1 MQWVYPHWAW
11 LLLPALLL
19 LAWFHYRTL
28 SDFAK
33 IQRNLSLLFRICVV
47 GLLVAAI
54 CGPVILEP
62 TKTQMII
69 FAIDQSE
76 SIDEEA
82 TKKANEFL
90 AEATAAALAQEA
102 EVRYLPFAN
111 QPKALLTEWGPLNEA
126 TQDNKA
132 KSNDDSNETNSSKN
146 ATATDDTGTDSTT
159 PSGAGDSADSSAAET
174 PGAAETRRATETPW
188 AVATTTEQ
196 QLAEEAQK
204 IYQRGT
210 NLNAVLNAAIAAL
223 PPSRVPKIVLLSDGN
238 ATQGGSS
245 LGTLA
250 ESKCPVDTALL
261 PVRSDP
267 EVQLSRVQAPTQVR
281 QGQPFY
287 VEVVI
292 SSNQHAEGYVDLYRG
307 DIQVGADNASKIKV
321 KPGENR
327 FRFRQSVE
335 GKKQETF
342 AARLRDF
349 NDTLLDNNESSA
361 IVYAVGRPR
370 VLFIDR
376 DVDQTD
382 SLRWALD
389 EQSIDLEVRPPEGI
403 PNTLSELQAYECL
416 VLSNVPATMMSMRQ
430 MDLIRMYVQD
440 LGGGFIMLGGDESF
454 GLGGYYRTQI
464 EEILPVRSN
473 FEKEKEK
480 PSLAMLLVID
490 KSGSMGGQPIE
501 LAKDAA
507 KAAVELLGPKDSIG
521 VIAFDGSPTTVAEIQ
536 LVDNKGQII
545 DQISS
550 IEASGGTAIYPALV
564 EAYNALLPVSARLK
578 HIILLTDGHSTGGDF
593 QALAGDIS
601 ASRMTLSTVALGQ
614 GASQELLEELAD
626 IGGGRYYFCDDPST
640 VPQVFAKETMEASKS
655 AINELPFAVQMVRPT
670 PVLEGIEMDLAPL
683 LLGYVVTRPKPTA
696 EFILASEEGDPVLA
710 WWRYGLGM
718 SVAFTSDAKARWA
731 AEWLSWPDFGPF
743 WAQVIRHAMRKDDSK
758 GVYVDIQRRAEQVV
772 VSMDSVDQNGQFI
785 DDAVTRLTVIDPK
798 LGKQKISFN
807 QTAPGHYEAKLQTP
821 EKGAYHFDLAQIQ
834 AGGDTQRISRG
845 LTVGYA
851 DELKLQPPGEATLR
865 QISRASGGRYDVK
878 AAAVGDPDERTA
890 RQPVPLWPWLLMTAL
905 IVFVVD
911 VAFRRIEIWNAPE

>member
-11 LLLPALLL
+11 LLVPAILL

-33 IQRNLSLLFRICVV
+33 IQRNLSLLLRLIVV
-47 GLLVAAI
+47 GFLVAAI
-54 CGPVILEP
+54 CGPVVLEP
-62 TKTQMII
+62 TKTQMVI
-69 FAIDQSE
+69 FAVDQSE

-82 TKKANEFL
+82 QKVADEFL
-90 AEATAAALAQEA
+90 AAATAAATEQGA
-102 EVRYLPFAN
+102 EVRFLPFAN
-111 QPKALLTEWGPLNEA
+111 NPKALLTEW
-126 TQDNKA
+126 
-132 KSNDDSNETNSSKN
+132 
-146 ATATDDTGTDSTT
+146 TASEGNQSR
-159 PSGAGDSADSSAAET
+159 PESADNSGDAEESAEEEDPTIETKVDTADSESPSEESQVPDDEAPVIAETEDSDVEEAAEQ
-174 PGAAETRRATETPW
+174 AYR
-188 AVATTTEQ
+188 
-196 QLAEEAQK
+196 
-204 IYQRGT
+204 RGT
-210 NLNAVLNAAIAAL
+210 NLDSALNAAIAAL
-223 PPSRVPKIVLLSDGN
+223 PPSRVPRIVLLSDGN
-238 ATQGGSS
+238 ATSGGSS
-245 LGTLA
+245 LSTLA
-250 ESKCPVDTALL
+250 DSGCPVDTVLL
-261 PVRSDP
+261 PVRSNP
-267 EVQLSRVQAPTQVR
+267 EVQLSAVQAPTQVR

-292 SSNQHAEGYVDLYRG
+292 SSNHEAEGYVDLYRG
-307 DIQVGADNASKIKV
+307 DIQVGADNANKVKV

-342 AARLRDF
+342 AARLRGF
-349 NDTLLDNNESSA
+349 KDTLLDNNESSA

-416 VLSNVPATMMSMRQ
+416 VLSNVPATLMSMRQ

-454 GLGGYYRTQI
+454 GLGGYYRTQV

-490 KSGSMGGQPIE
+490 KSGSMGPPGQALTPME

-521 VIAFDGSPTTVAEIQ
+521 VIAFDGSPTMVAEIRST
-536 LVDNKGQII
+536 DNKGMII

-564 EAYNALLPVSARLK
+564 DAYNALLPVSARLK
-578 HIILLTDGHSTGGDF
+578 HIILLTDGHSSGGDF
-593 QALAGDIS
+593 QSLAGDIS
-601 ASRMTLSTVALGQ
+601 AARMTLSTVALGS
-614 GASQELLEELAD
+614 GAAQDLLEELAD
-626 IGGGRYYFCDDPST
+626 IGGGRYYFCDDPQT

-655 AINELPFAVQMVRPT
+655 AINELPFAPQLIRPT

-696 EFILASEEGDPVLA
+696 EFILASEAGDPLLV

-731 AEWLSWPDFGPF
+731 SEWLSWPNFGPF

-758 GVYVDIQRRAEQVV
+758 GVYVDIQRQGGQAV
-772 VSMDSVDQNGQFI
+772 VSLDAVDQNGQFI
-785 DDAVTRLTVIDPK
+785 DNAASNLTVIDPK
-798 LGKQKISFN
+798 LGKQKLQLE
-807 QTAPGHYEAKLQTP
+807 QTAPGHYEAKLSTP
-821 EKGAYHFDLAQIQ
+821 DKGAYHLDLAQIQ
-834 AGGDTQRISRG
+834 SSGETQRVSRG
-845 LTVGYA
+845 LTVGYS
-851 DELKLQPPGEATLR
+851 DELKLLPPGEATLQ
-865 QISRASGGRYDVK
+865 QISRASGGRYGID
-878 AAAVGDPDERTA
+878 AAAVGQPDERTA
-890 RQPVPLWPWLLMTAL
+890 REPVPLWPWLLMAAL
-905 IVFVVD
+905 VVFIAD
-911 VAFRRIEIWNAPE
+911 VAFRRIEIWQAPS

>member
-11 LLLPALLL
+11 LLLPAVLL
-19 LAWFHYRTL
+19 LALYHFRTL

-33 IQRNLSLLFRICVV
+33 VQRNLSLLLRFIVV

-54 CGPVILEP
+54 CGPVMLEP
-62 TKTQMII
+62 TKTQMVI
-69 FAIDQSE
+69 FAVDQSE

-82 TKKANEFL
+82 RRVADEFL
-90 AEATAAALAQEA
+90 TNATAAAKEQGA
-102 EVRYLPFAN
+102 EVRYLPFAKV
-111 QPKALLTEWGPLNEA
+111 PRALQTEWAFEETDPSQPETDTAL
-126 TQDNKA
+126 
-132 KSNDDSNETNSSKN
+132 DDSV
-146 ATATDDTGTDSTT
+146 AATDPSVEPSKEDDRESGSDDSKA
-159 PSGAGDSADSSAAET
+159 PNDESANDKSPVVPAAED
-174 PGAAETRRATETPW
+174 PDA
-188 AVATTTEQ
+188 
-196 QLAEEAQK
+196 AEEAAERA
-204 IYQRGT
+204 YRLGT
-210 NLNAVLNAAIAAL
+210 NLDSALNAAIAAL
-223 PPSRVPKIVLLSDGN
+223 PPSRVPRIVLLSDGN
-238 ATQGGSS
+238 ATSGGSS
-245 LGTLA
+245 LTTLA
-250 ESKCPVDTALL
+250 DSGCPVDTVLL
-261 PVRSDP
+261 PIRSDP
-267 EVQLSRVQAPTQVR
+267 EVQLSAVQAPTQVR

-292 SSNQHAEGYVDLYRG
+292 SSNHEAEGYVDLYRG
-307 DIQVGADNASKIKV
+307 DIQVGADNATPVKV

-335 GKKQETF
+335 GKKQESF
-342 AARLRDF
+342 AARLRGF
-349 NDTLLDNNESSA
+349 EDTLLDNNESSA

-416 VLSNVPATMMSMRQ
+416 VLSNVPATLMSMRQ

-454 GLGGYYRTQI
+454 GLGGYYRTQV

-521 VIAFDGSPTTVAEIQ
+521 VIAFDGSPTMVAEIRST
-536 LVDNKGQII
+536 DNKGMII

-564 EAYNALLPVSARLK
+564 DAYNALLPVSARLK
-578 HIILLTDGHSTGGDF
+578 HIILLTDGHSSDGDF
-593 QALAGDIS
+593 HGLAGDIS
-601 ASRMTLSTVALGQ
+601 AARMTLSTVALGG
-614 GASQELLEELAD
+614 GAAQDLLEELAD
-626 IGGGRYYFCDDPST
+626 IGGGRYYFCDDPQT

-655 AINELPFAVQMVRPT
+655 AINELPFAPQLVRPT

-696 EFILASEEGDPVLA
+696 EFILASEAGDPLLV

-731 AEWLSWPDFGPF
+731 SEWLSWPDFGPF

-758 GVYVDIQRRAEQVV
+758 GVYVDIQRQGGQAV
-772 VSMDSVDQNGQFI
+772 VSMDAVDQNGQFI
-785 DDAVTRLTVIDPK
+785 DNAASNLTVIDPK
-798 LGKQKISFN
+798 LGKQKLQLQ
-807 QTAPGHYEAKLQTP
+807 QTAPGHYEVKLPTP
-821 EKGAYHFDLAQIQ
+821 DKGAYHLDLAQVQ
-834 AGGDTQRISRG
+834 SNGDTQRVSRG
-845 LTVGYA
+845 LTVGYS
-851 DELKLQPPGEATLR
+851 DELKLLPPGEATLQ
-865 QISRASGGRYDVK
+865 QISRASGGRYGID
-878 AAAVGDPDERTA
+878 ASAVGEPDERTA
-890 RQPVPLWPWLLMTAL
+890 REPVPLWPWLLMAAL
-905 IVFVVD
+905 VVFIAD
-911 VAFRRIEIWNAPE
+911 VAFRRIEIWQAPA

>member
-1 MQWVYPHWAW
+1 M
-11 LLLPALLL
+11 
-19 LAWFHYRTL
+19 
-28 SDFAK
+28 
-33 IQRNLSLLFRICVV
+33 V

-82 TKKANEFL
+82 SNKANQFL
-90 AEATAAALAQEA
+90 AEATAAATKQGA
-102 EVRYLPFAN
+102 EVRYLPFAK
-111 QPKALLTEWGPLNEA
+111 QPKALLTEWKP
-126 TQDNKA
+126 Q
-132 KSNDDSNETNSSKN
+132 DDSDEQSDNSGSIELKKS
-146 ATATDDTGTDSTT
+146 D
-159 PSGAGDSADSSAAET
+159 AGDSGTQTSDSVTEGESASDEPDESSDEQPWLKVDSTEQQTAEQ
-174 PGAAETRRATETPW
+174 ANEVYRRAT
-188 AVATTTEQ
+188 
-196 QLAEEAQK
+196 
-204 IYQRGT
+204 
-210 NLNAVLNAAIAAL
+210 NLDAALNAAIAAL
-223 PPSRVPKIVLLSDGN
+223 PPSRVPRIVLLSDGN
-238 ATQGGSS
+238 ATHGGSS
-245 LGTLA
+245 LATLV
-250 ESKCPVDTALL
+250 ESNCPVDTVLL

-267 EVQLSRVQAPTQVR
+267 EVQLSSVQAPTQVR

-292 SSNQHAEGYVDLYRG
+292 SSNQDAEGYVDLYRG
-307 DIQVGADNASKIKV
+307 DIQVGAENATTIKV

-342 AARLRDF
+342 AARLRGFD
-349 NDTLLDNNESSA
+349 DTLLDNNESSA

-416 VLSNVPATMMSMRQ
+416 VLSNVPATLMSMRQ

-454 GLGGYYRTQI
+454 GLGGYYRTQV

-521 VIAFDGSPTTVAEIQ
+521 VIAFDGSPTMVAEIRST
-536 LVDNKGQII
+536 DNKGQII

-564 EAYNALLPVSARLK
+564 DAYNSLLPVSARLK
-578 HIILLTDGHSTGGDF
+578 HIILLTDGHSSDGDF
-593 QALAGDIS
+593 QGLAADIS
-601 ASRMTLSTVALGQ
+601 AARMTLSTVALGQ
-614 GASQELLEELAD
+614 GSSQELLEELAD
-626 IGGGRYYFCDDPST
+626 IGGGRYYFCDDPQT

-655 AINELPFAVQMVRPT
+655 AINELPFAAQLVRPT

-696 EFILASEEGDPVLA
+696 EFILASEAGDPLLV

-758 GVYVDIQRRAEQVV
+758 GVYVDIQRQGEQAV
-772 VSMDSVDQNGQFI
+772 VSLDAVDQNGQFI
-785 DDAVTRLTVIDPK
+785 DEAQTTLTVIDPK
-798 LGKQKISFN
+798 LGKQTLPLR
-807 QTAPGHYEAKLQTP
+807 QTAPGHYEAELQTP
-821 EKGAYHFDLAQIQ
+821 EKGAYHLDLAQSSTNED
-834 AGGDTQRISRG
+834 AQRISRG
-845 LTVGYA
+845 LTVGYS
-851 DELKLQPPGEATLR
+851 DELKLLPPGEATLQ
-865 QISRASGGRYDVK
+865 QISRASGGRYGVE
-878 AAAVGDPDERTA
+878 ASTVGEADDRTA
-890 RQPVPLWPWLLMTAL
+890 REPVPLWPWLLMTAL
-905 IVFVVD
+905 VIFIAD
-911 VAFRRIEIWNAPE
+911 VAFRRIEIWQAPA

>member
-11 LLLPALLL
+11 SLLPALLL

-33 IQRNLSLLFRICVV
+33 VQRNVSLLFRMGVV

-69 FAIDQSE
+69 FAVDQSE
-76 SIDEEA
+76 SVDAEA
-82 TKKANEFL
+82 AKKANLFL
-90 AEATAAALAQEA
+90 AKATAAAKKRGA
-102 EVRYLPFAN
+102 EVRYLPFAK
-111 QPKALLTEWGPLNEA
+111 QPKALMAEWNSPTDSG
-126 TQDNKA
+126 D
-132 KSNDDSNETNSSKN
+132 SNDVNTEADAAVTAKQTVDEGGNSETDNQLSADEGVAQSSDEQPWAPVDSN
-146 ATATDDTGTDSTT
+146 GQQ
-159 PSGAGDSADSSAAET
+159 ADEEANEVY
-174 PGAAETRRATETPW
+174 RRAT
-188 AVATTTEQ
+188 
-196 QLAEEAQK
+196 
-204 IYQRGT
+204 
-210 NLNAVLNAAIAAL
+210 NLDAALNAAIAAL
-223 PPSRVPKIVLLSDGN
+223 PPSRVPRIVLLSDGN
-238 ATQGGSS
+238 ATEGGSS
-245 LGTLA
+245 LATLS
-250 ESKCPVDTALL
+250 ESNCPVDTVLL

-267 EVQLSRVQAPTQVR
+267 EVQLSSVQAPTQVR

-292 SSNQHAEGYVDLYRG
+292 SSNQESEGYVDLYRG
-307 DIQVGADNASKIKV
+307 DIQVGADNATTIKV
-321 KPGENR
+321 KAGENR

-342 AARLRDF
+342 AARLRGF

-376 DVDQTD
+376 DIDQTD

-416 VLSNVPATMMSMRQ
+416 VLSNVPATLMSMRQ

-454 GLGGYYRTQI
+454 GLGGYYRTQV

-490 KSGSMGGQPIE
+490 KSGSMRGQPIE

-521 VIAFDGSPTTVAEIQ
+521 VIAFDGSPTLVAEIRST
-536 LVDNKGQII
+536 DNKGQII

-550 IEASGGTAIYPALV
+550 IEASGGTAIYSALV
-564 EAYNALLPVSARLK
+564 GAYNELLPVSARLK
-578 HIILLTDGHSTGGDF
+578 HIILLTDGHSSDGDF
-593 QALAGDIS
+593 QGLAGDIS
-601 ASRMTLSTVALGQ
+601 AARMTLSTVALGQ
-614 GASQELLEELAD
+614 GSSQALLEELAD
-626 IGGGRYYFCDDPST
+626 IGGGRFYFCDDPQT
-640 VPQVFAKETMEASKS
+640 VPQVFAKETMEAGKS
-655 AINELPFAVQMVRPT
+655 ATNELPFAPQLIRPT

-696 EFILASEEGDPVLA
+696 EFILASETGDPLLV

-731 AEWLSWPDFGPF
+731 SEWLSWPDFGLF

-758 GVYVDIQRRAEQVV
+758 GVYVDIQRRGEQALI
-772 VSMDSVDQNGQFI
+772 SMDAVDQNGQFI
-785 DDAVTRLTVIDPK
+785 DEAATKLTVIDPK
-798 LGKQKISFN
+798 LGKQSIQLK
-807 QTAPGHYEAKLQTP
+807 QTAPGHYEADLQTP
-821 EKGAYHFDLAQIQ
+821 EKGAYHLDLAQSQ
-834 AGGDTQRISRG
+834 CSGDTQRISRG
-845 LTVGYA
+845 LTVGYS
-851 DELKLQPPGEATLR
+851 DELKLLPPGEAALQ
-865 QISRASGGRYDVK
+865 QISRASGGQYGIEASDV
-878 AAAVGDPDERTA
+878 GIPDERTA
-890 RQPVPLWPWLLMTAL
+890 REPVPLWPWFLMAAL
-905 IVFVVD
+905 VVFIAD
-911 VAFRRIEIWNAPE
+911 VAFRRIEIWEAPA

>member
-11 LLLPALLL
+11 LLVPAILL
-19 LAWFHYRTL
+19 LAVYHYRTL

-33 IQRNLSLLFRICVV
+33 VQRNLSLLLRLVVV

-54 CGPVILEP
+54 CGPVVLEP
-62 TKTQMII
+62 TKTQMVI
-69 FAIDQSE
+69 FAVDQSE

-82 TKKANEFL
+82 QKVADEFL
-90 AEATAAALAQEA
+90 AIATTAAKEQGA
-102 EVRYLPFAN
+102 EVRFLPFASN
-111 QPKALLTEWGPLNEA
+111 PKALLTEWAASE
-126 TQDNKA
+126 
-132 KSNDDSNETNSSKN
+132 
-146 ATATDDTGTDSTT
+146 
-159 PSGAGDSADSSAAET
+159 GDQSSADLAANSDEAVKSLSGQDPTAEANALTDNNASSIEDSQVSDDEAPVVAEQETSNAAES
-174 PGAAETRRATETPW
+174 AEQVYR
-188 AVATTTEQ
+188 
-196 QLAEEAQK
+196 
-204 IYQRGT
+204 RGT
-210 NLNAVLNAAIAAL
+210 NLDSALNAAIAAL
-223 PPSRVPKIVLLSDGN
+223 PPSRVPRIVLLSDGN
-238 ATQGGSS
+238 ATSGGSS
-245 LGTLA
+245 LSTLA
-250 ESKCPVDTALL
+250 DSGCPVDTVLL

-267 EVQLSRVQAPTQVR
+267 EVQLSTVQAPTQVR

-292 SSNQHAEGYVDLYRG
+292 SSNQEAEGYVDLYRG
-307 DIQVGADNASKIKV
+307 DIQVGADNANKVKV

-342 AARLRDF
+342 AARLRGF
-349 NDTLLDNNESSA
+349 EDTLLDNNESSA

-416 VLSNVPATMMSMRQ
+416 VLSNVPATLMSMRQ

-454 GLGGYYRTQI
+454 GLGGYYRTQV

-521 VIAFDGSPTTVAEIQ
+521 VIAFDGSPTMVAEIRST
-536 LVDNKGQII
+536 DNKGMIV

-564 EAYNALLPVSARLK
+564 DAYNALLPVSARLK
-578 HIILLTDGHSTGGDF
+578 HIILLTDGHSSDGDF
-593 QALAGDIS
+593 QGLAGDIS
-601 ASRMTLSTVALGQ
+601 AARMTLSTVALGG
-614 GASQELLEELAD
+614 GAAQDLLEELAD
-626 IGGGRYYFCDDPST
+626 IGGGRYYFCDDPQT

-655 AINELPFAVQMVRPT
+655 AINELPFAPQLIRPT

-696 EFILASEEGDPVLA
+696 EFILASEAGDPLLV

-731 AEWLSWPDFGPF
+731 SEWLSWPDFGPF

-758 GVYVDIQRRAEQVV
+758 GVYVDIQRQGEQAV
-772 VSMDSVDQNGQFI
+772 VSLDAVDQNGQFI
-785 DDAVTRLTVIDPK
+785 DNAASNLTVIDPK
-798 LGKQKISFN
+798 LGKQKLQLK
-807 QTAPGHYEAKLQTP
+807 QTAPGHYEAKLSTP
-821 EKGAYHFDLAQIQ
+821 DKGAYHLDLAQVQ
-834 AGGDTQRISRG
+834 SGGEAQRVSRG
-845 LTVGYA
+845 LTVGYS
-851 DELKLQPPGEATLR
+851 DELKLLPPGIATLQ
-865 QISRASGGRYDVK
+865 QISRASGGHYGVE
-878 AAAVGDPDERTA
+878 ASAVGEPDERTA
-890 RQPVPLWPWLLMTAL
+890 REPVPLWPWLLMAAL
-905 IVFVVD
+905 VVFIAD
-911 VAFRRIEIWNAPE
+911 VAFRRIEIWQAPA

>member
-11 LLLPALLL
+11 SLIPALLL

-33 IQRNLSLLFRICVV
+33 VQRNVSLLLRIGVV

-62 TKTQMII
+62 TKTQMVI
-69 FAIDQSE
+69 FAVDQSE

-82 TKKANEFL
+82 AKKANQFL
-90 AEATAAALAQEA
+90 ADATAAAKERGA
-102 EVRYLPFAN
+102 EVRYLPFAK
-111 QPKALLTEWGPLNEA
+111 QPKALMTEWKSPDDPDDPNDEDAEIAATESADEVGDSEA
-126 TQDNKA
+126 KEQLSTDGGIVELSDEQPWA
-132 KSNDDSNETNSSKN
+132 PVDSNGQQ
-146 ATATDDTGTDSTT
+146 TDEQ
-159 PSGAGDSADSSAAET
+159 ANEVY
-174 PGAAETRRATETPW
+174 RRAT
-188 AVATTTEQ
+188 
-196 QLAEEAQK
+196 
-204 IYQRGT
+204 
-210 NLNAVLNAAIAAL
+210 NLDAALNAAIAAL
-223 PPSRVPKIVLLSDGN
+223 PPSRVPRIVLLSDGN

-245 LGTLA
+245 LATLS
-250 ESKCPVDTALL
+250 ESNCPVDTVLL

-267 EVQLSRVQAPTQVR
+267 EVQLSSVQAPTQVR

-292 SSNQHAEGYVDLYRG
+292 SSNQDAEGYVDLYRG
-307 DIQVGADNASKIKV
+307 DIQVGADNATTIKV

-342 AARLRDF
+342 AARLRGF

-403 PNTLSELQAYECL
+403 PTTLSELQAYECL
-416 VLSNVPATMMSMRQ
+416 VLSNVPATLMSMRQ

-454 GLGGYYRTQI
+454 GLGGYYRTQV

-521 VIAFDGSPTTVAEIQ
+521 VIAFDGSPTMVAEIRST
-536 LVDNKGQII
+536 DNKGQII

-564 EAYNALLPVSARLK
+564 DAYNELLPVSARLK
-578 HIILLTDGHSTGGDF
+578 HIILLTDGHSTDGDF
-593 QALAGDIS
+593 QGLAGDIS
-601 ASRMTLSTVALGQ
+601 AARMTLSTVALGQ
-614 GASQELLEELAD
+614 GSSQELLEELAD
-626 IGGGRYYFCDDPST
+626 IGGGRFYFCDDPQT

-655 AINELPFAVQMVRPT
+655 AINELPFAAQLIRPT

-696 EFILASEEGDPVLA
+696 EFILASEAGDPLLV

-743 WAQVIRHAMRKDDSK
+743 WAQVIRHAMRKDDSS
-758 GVYVDIQRRAEQVV
+758 GVYVDIRRQGQQAMI
-772 VSMDSVDQNGQFI
+772 SMDAVDQNGQFI
-785 DDAVTRLTVIDPK
+785 DEAATKLTVIDPK
-798 LGKQKISFN
+798 LGKQSIQLK
-807 QTAPGHYEAKLQTP
+807 QTAPGHYEADLQTP
-821 EKGAYHFDLAQIQ
+821 EKGAYHLDLAQSQ
-834 AGGDTQRISRG
+834 SGGDTQRISRG
-845 LTVGYA
+845 LTVGYS
-851 DELKLQPPGEATLR
+851 DELKLLPPGEAALQ
-865 QISRASGGRYDVK
+865 QISRASGGQYGIEANDV
-878 AAAVGDPDERTA
+878 GTPDERTA
-890 RQPVPLWPWLLMTAL
+890 REPVPLWPWLLMAAL
-905 IVFVVD
+905 VVFIAD
-911 VAFRRIEIWNAPE
+911 VAFRRIEIWEAPA

>member
-11 LLLPALLL
+11 LLLPGLLL
-19 LAWFHYRTL
+19 LALYHYRTL

-33 IQRNLSLLFRICVV
+33 VQRNLSLLLRILVV

-62 TKTQMII
+62 TKSQMII
-69 FAIDQSE
+69 FAVDQSE
-76 SIDEEA
+76 SIDAEA
-82 TKKANEFL
+82 TQKANQFL
-90 AEATAAALAQEA
+90 AEATAAAKKQGS
-102 EVRYLPFAN
+102 EVRYLPFATE
-111 QPKALLTEWGPLNEA
+111 PKALLTEWIPR
-126 TQDNKA
+126 K
-132 KSNDDSNETNSSKN
+132 DS
-146 ATATDDTGTDSTT
+146 
-159 PSGAGDSADSSAAET
+159 DSADQPADSSQTVESDVETVEVAKVEDSQQAVDGDAPDDDKSQEISDEQPWGTADVTSQQTDEAAE
-174 PGAAETRRATETPW
+174 EKYR
-188 AVATTTEQ
+188 
-196 QLAEEAQK
+196 
-204 IYQRGT
+204 RGT
-210 NLNAVLNAAIAAL
+210 NLDAALNAAIAAL
-223 PPSRVPKIVLLSDGN
+223 PPSRVPRIVLLSDGN
-238 ATQGGSS
+238 ATSGGSS
-245 LGTLA
+245 LAAL
-250 ESKCPVDTALL
+250 SKSDCPVDTVML

-267 EVQLSRVQAPTQVR
+267 EVQLSGVQAPTQVR

-292 SSNQHAEGYVDLYRG
+292 SSNQEAEGYVDLYRG
-307 DIQVGADNASKIKV
+307 DIQVGADNATTIKV

-327 FRFRQSVE
+327 FRFRQSVV

-342 AARLRDF
+342 AARLRGF

-416 VLSNVPATMMSMRQ
+416 VLSNVPATLMSMRQ

-454 GLGGYYRTQI
+454 GLGGYYRTQV

-490 KSGSMGGQPIE
+490 KSGSMGPPGQALTPIE

-521 VIAFDGSPTTVAEIQ
+521 VIAFDGSPTMVAEIRST
-536 LVDNKGQII
+536 DNKGQII

-564 EAYNALLPVSARLK
+564 DAYNALLPVSARLK
-578 HIILLTDGHSTGGDF
+578 HIILLTDGHSSDGDF
-593 QALAGDIS
+593 QGLAGDIS
-601 ASRMTLSTVALGQ
+601 AARMTLSTVALGQ
-614 GASQELLEELAD
+614 GSSQELLEELAD
-626 IGGGRYYFCDDPST
+626 IGGGRFYFCDDPQT

-655 AINELPFAVQMVRPT
+655 AINELPFAPQLIRPT

-696 EFILASEEGDPVLA
+696 EFILASEAGDPLLV

-731 AEWLSWPDFGPF
+731 SEWLSWPDFGPF

-758 GVYVDIQRRAEQVV
+758 GVYVNIQRQGERAVI
-772 VSMDSVDQNGQFI
+772 SMDAVDQNGQFI
-785 DDAVTRLTVIDPK
+785 DEAKTNLTVIDPK
-798 LGKQKISFN
+798 LGKQSIQLK
-807 QTAPGHYEAKLQTP
+807 QTAPGHYEADLQTP
-821 EKGAYHFDLAQIQ
+821 EKGAYHLDLAQSQ
-834 AGGDTQRISRG
+834 SHGETQRISRG
-845 LTVGYA
+845 LTVGYS
-851 DELKLQPPGEATLR
+851 DELKLLPPGEATLR
-865 QISRASGGRYDVK
+865 QISRASGGRYGIE
-878 AAAVGDPDERTA
+878 ASMVGEPDDRTA
-890 RQPVPLWPWLLMTAL
+890 REPVPLWPWLLMAAL
-905 IVFVVD
+905 VVFIAD
-911 VAFRRIEIWNAPE
+911 VAFRRVEIWQAPV

>member
-11 LLLPALLL
+11 LLVPGLLL
-19 LAWFHYRTL
+19 LALYHYRTL

-33 IQRNLSLLFRICVV
+33 IQRNLSLLLRIVVV

-69 FAIDQSE
+69 FAVDQSE
-76 SIDEEA
+76 SIDDEA
-82 TKKANEFL
+82 QQKANQFL
-90 AEATAAALAQEA
+90 AEATEAAKKQGA
-102 EVRYLPFAN
+102 EVRFLPFATE
-111 QPKALLTEWGPLNEA
+111 PKALLAEWKPKEA
-126 TQDNKA
+126 TADTVSGGAEDVGAAPPATNA
-132 KSNDDSNETNSSKN
+132 SASGDDDTTANDDLDIDVDEQ
-146 ATATDDTGTDSTT
+146 
-159 PSGAGDSADSSAAET
+159 PWSSASQQAEND
-174 PGAAETRRATETPW
+174 
-188 AVATTTEQ
+188 VEQ
-196 QLAEEAQK
+196 
-204 IYQRGT
+204 IYRRGT
-210 NLNAVLNAAIAAL
+210 NLDAALNAAIAAL
-223 PPSRVPKIVLLSDGN
+223 PPSRVPRIVLLSDGN
-238 ATQGGSS
+238 ATSGGSS
-245 LGTLA
+245 LATLS
-250 ESKCPVDTALL
+250 ESNCPVDTVLL

-267 EVQLSRVQAPTQVR
+267 EVQLSGVQAPTQVR

-292 SSNQHAEGYVDLYRG
+292 SSNQEAEGYVDLYRG
-307 DIQVGADNASKIKV
+307 DIQVGADNASKVKL

-327 FRFRQSVE
+327 FRFRQSIE

-342 AARLRDF
+342 AARLRGF

-416 VLSNVPATMMSMRQ
+416 VLSNVPATLMSMRQ

-454 GLGGYYRTQI
+454 GLGGYYRTQV

-521 VIAFDGSPTTVAEIQ
+521 VIAFDGSPTMVAEIRST
-536 LVDNKGQII
+536 DNKGQIV

-578 HIILLTDGHSTGGDF
+578 HIILLTDGHSSDGDF
-593 QALAGDIS
+593 QGLAGDIS

-614 GASQELLEELAD
+614 GSSQQLLEELAD
-626 IGGGRYYFCDDPST
+626 IGGGRFYFCDDPQT

-655 AINELPFAVQMVRPT
+655 AINELPFAPQLVRPT

-696 EFILASEEGDPVLA
+696 EFILASEAGDPLLV

-758 GVYVDIQRRAEQVV
+758 GVYVDIQRQGEQAVI
-772 VSMDSVDQNGQFI
+772 SMDAVDQNGQFV
-785 DDAVTRLTVIDPK
+785 DQAETKLTVIDPK
-798 LGKQKISFN
+798 LGKQSIALK
-807 QTAPGHYEAKLQTP
+807 QTAPGHYEANLQTP
-821 EKGAYHFDLAQIQ
+821 EKGAYHLDLAQSQ
-834 AGGDTQRISRG
+834 SNGEAQRISRG
-845 LTVGYA
+845 LTVGYS
-851 DELKLQPPGEATLR
+851 DELKLLPPGEAALQ
-865 QISRASGGRYDVK
+865 QISRASGGRYGISSSM
-878 AAAVGDPDERTA
+878 VGEPDDRTA
-890 RQPVPLWPWLLMTAL
+890 REPVPLWPWLLMAAL
-905 IVFVVD
+905 VVFIAD
-911 VAFRRIEIWNAPE
+911 VAFRRIEIWQAPA